1 MLSVNI
7 FPQFQKFVNVIS
19 LTVLAVLKKHCSKL
33 CECLPQ
39 DYMRTLDRIRRRAS
53 VPEGLVQQLSMLPTA
68 KQVNHHIIAAMV
80 RPLTNEAGVL
90 GFCDIMESV
99 LEDERSQ
106 AFIESVR
113 NGMFYSKFQASMLQ
127 F

>member
-1 MLSVNI
+1 
-7 FPQFQKFVNVIS
+7 
-19 LTVLAVLKKHCSKL
+19 
-33 CECLPQ
+33 
-39 DYMRTLDRIRRRAS
+39 MRTLDRIRRRAS

-113 NGMFYSKFQASMLQ
+113 NGMFYSNFQVSMLQ